1 MAAARAVPGCSEVTE
16 EELLEVKAAGE
27 EITAEDIMDS
37 ATLEDHLQEEGAP
50 PEGEV
55 VVEEVNKEP
64 SNAALSSILS
74 AADSLR

>member
-1 MAAARAVPGCSEVTE
+1 MTE